1 MKMGSELT
9 DRERQYLEHVQRAH
23 SRGQSLA
30 QYCRD
35 AEIKVQDLYSAR
47 QQLMRKGVLPVSE
60 GSPRSDRRRDFLPV
74 RVAAP
79 SSASLGMVCRLRHP
93 SGWLIEC
100 ASWPDG
106 TWLAGVFEAHDA
118 AS

>member
-35 AEIKVQDLYSAR
+35 AEIKVQDLYSAK
-47 QQLMRKGVLPVSE
+47 QQLMRKGALPVA
-60 GSPRSDRRRDFLPV
+60 GASPRPDKRSDFLPV

-79 SSASLGMVCRLRHP
+79 ASASSGIVCRVRHP

-100 ASWPDG
+100 VSWPEG
-106 TWLAGVFEAHDA
+106 AWLAEVFEAHDA